1 MKPTSYQSPLSILIS
16 LLTALSFWVL
26 FAPTQLGGQVT
37 YIIVDGNSMEPKFK
51 FGDLVLMREQSAYQP
66 GDAVTYQ
73 NAEMGR
79 LVFHRIVATQLEH
92 FVLQGDHNTWLD
104 NYQPEHSEIIGKLWI
119 HIPWAGKFIQWVRT
133 PLGLALGCGI
143 VGGMMT
149 VGLILNPSQSKK
161 RKLRPQTGQVHWSE
175 LGLYMA
181 GSLLV
186 LFVGMAVFAFTR
198 PLTRPSENLSYQQ
211 DTSFVYSAAGT
222 PGVYDSTTIQ
232 PGEPIFPK
240 LTCFLNIGV
249 VYNASG
255 NGLQNVSG
263 TQQLQARIFDEKSGW
278 QRTLPL
284 TAAATFAGS
293 GYSSQAGI
301 DLCQVMALV
310 ESVEQQTG
318 LHPNL
323 YTMEVIAYTSLQGM
337 LAGQPIS
344 DSSEAALRFQFDKV
358 NFHLSAEAEQAD
370 PLHTSKTGMVSGSSA
385 VSNELN
391 LFGLRFP
398 VSVARGFS
406 MAGLFISLCAGLLVG
421 WQFLGGMQSRPV
433 DMIRLKYR
441 GLLVDARQF
450 NAPRS
455 LPIMDVASVDD
466 LARLAERHGTVIVH
480 LQHRQQDTYLVQT
493 QGMLYRHTLGTR
505 PLEFS
510 EIERTQPRL
519 ALPLPEQTH
528 GSFLEA
534 LPLDTEGYGYR
545 VEIPSRSSSSLKADQ
560 TVLLGKIK
568 L

>member
-1 MKPTSYQSPLSILIS
+1 MKSFTRPSPLMILIS
-16 LLTALSFWVL
+16 LLMALSFWVL

-37 YIIVDGNSMEPKFK
+37 YIIVDGNSMEPRFK

-79 LVFHRIVATQLEH
+79 LVFHRIVATQLDQ
-92 FVLQGDHNTWLD
+92 FILQGDHNTWLD
-104 NYQPEHSEIIGKLWI
+104 NYQPDQSEIIGKLWL
-119 HIPWAGKFIQWVRT
+119 HIPGAGKFIQWART
-133 PLGLALGCGI
+133 PLGLALGCGL

-149 VGLILNPSQSKK
+149 AGLILNPSQSKK
-161 RKLRPQTGQVHWSE
+161 RKLRPQAGQVHWSE
-175 LGLYMA
+175 LGLYLA

-186 LFVGMAVFAFTR
+186 LFAGLAVFAFTR
-198 PLTRPSENLSYQQ
+198 PLTRPGETLSYQQ
-211 DTSFVYSAAGT
+211 DTHFVYSAAGT
-222 PGVYDSTTIQ
+222 PGIYDSTTIQ

-249 VYNASG
+249 AYNASG
-255 NGLQNVSG
+255 KGLQNISG

-284 TAAATFAGS
+284 TAASTFMGS

-323 YTMEVIAYTSLQGM
+323 YTMEVIAYTSLQGT
-337 LAGQPIS
+337 LAGQPIT
-344 DSSEAALRFQFDKV
+344 DSSEAVLRFQFDKV
-358 NFHLSAEAEQAD
+358 NFHLAAKAEPAD
-370 PLHTSKTGMVSGSSA
+370 PLLISKTSTLSVA
-385 VSNELN
+385 AAEPNELK
-391 LFGLRFP
+391 LLGLTFP
-398 VSVARGFS
+398 VSAARGFS
-406 MAGLFISLCAGLLVG
+406 IAGLFLALCVGLSAGWL
-421 WQFLGGMQSRPV
+421 FLGEMRSHPAE
-433 DMIRLKYR
+433 MIRMKYR
-441 GLLVDARQF
+441 GLLVDAQQF

-455 LPIMDVASVDD
+455 LPIMDVASVED

-480 LQHRQQDTYLVQT
+480 LQHRQQETYLVQT
-493 QGMLYRHTLGTR
+493 QGMVYRHTLGAR
-505 PLEFS
+505 PLELA
-510 EIERTQPRL
+510 ELERTQPRL
-519 ALPLPEQTH
+519 ALALPEQSH

-534 LPLDTEGYGYR
+534 LPLDLEGYGYR
-545 VEIPSRSSSSLKADQ
+545 VEVPSRASSALNAEQ
-560 TVLLGKIK
+560 TILLGRIK